1 MEKIH
6 HSEKGFRNP
15 QLNPTNHGFKDIIK
29 WQLNKPDD
37 VPKYSQVADVLPVV
51 KPDFLLMENSG
62 NGIPVTWFGHSS
74 LLLNIDGIK
83 ILTDPMFSERCSP
96 VQWAGPKRYTICPID
111 ISELP
116 DVDIVV
122 ISHNHYDHLD
132 KKTVKYLG
140 NNVKWFVPLGL
151 KKWFNNMGITNVTE
165 LDWWERKPYKN
176 LSIVCTP
183 AQHFSGRGLF
193 DRNKT
198 LWSSWA
204 ILGEKKRFWFSGD
217 TGYSSDFKKISS
229 ELGPFDLAA
238 IPIGAYEPRWFMNPM
253 HVTPD
258 QAIQIHLDI
267 KSKQTIGI
275 HWGTFILT
283 DEPIFEPLELLDK
296 YKIEMNIPPGE
307 FVTLKHGE
315 TRIFE

>member
-1 MEKIH
+1 MKKIH
-6 HSEKGFRNP
+6 HREKGFRNP

-37 VPKYSQVADVLPVV
+37 VPKYSQVADLLPVV
-51 KPDFLLMENSG
+51 KPDFLLMENSN

-96 VQWAGPKRYTICPID
+96 VQWAGPKRYTKCPID

-132 KKTVKYLG
+132 KNTVKHLG
-140 NNVKWFVPLGL
+140 NNVKWFVPIGV
-151 KKWFNNMGITNVTE
+151 KEWFNNMGITNVIE
-165 LDWWERKPYKN
+165 LDWWERKLYKN

-204 ILGEKKRFWFSGD
+204 ILGDKKSFWFGGD

-283 DEPIFEPLELLDK
+283 DEPIFEPLELLEK
-296 YKIEMNIPPGE
+296 YKIDMNIPSGE
-307 FVTLKHGE
+307 FITMTHGE

>member
-1 MEKIH
+1 LKKIH
-6 HSEKGFRNP
+6 HREKGFRNP

-37 VPKYSQVADVLPVV
+37 VPKYSQVADLLPVV
-51 KPDFLLMENSG
+51 KPDFLLMENSN

-96 VQWAGPKRYTICPID
+96 VQWAGPKRYTKCPID

-132 KKTVKYLG
+132 KNTVKHLG
-140 NNVKWFVPLGL
+140 NNVKWFVPIGV
-151 KKWFNNMGITNVTE
+151 KEWFNNMGITNVIE
-165 LDWWERKPYKN
+165 LDWWERKLYKN

-204 ILGEKKRFWFSGD
+204 ILGDKKSFWFGGD

-283 DEPIFEPLELLDK
+283 DEPIFEPLELLEK
-296 YKIEMNIPPGE
+296 YKIDMNIPSGE
-307 FVTLKHGE
+307 FITMTHGE